1 MPLTDIIVISLVAL
15 VFVSILVAKIKNR
28 KRAKKAGLK
37 PACASC
43 PMAGPSCSCGKV
55 DLSKYGIQEE
65 IK

>member
-1 MPLTDIIVISLVAL
+1 MTVTDIIVISLVAL
-15 VFVSILVAKIKNR
+15 VFISVLVAKIKNR
-28 KRAKKAGLK
+28 QRAKKAGLK

-55 DLSKYGIQEE
+55 DLSKYGIQED